1 MPQSLLPWVRQVVVG
16 STNPVKLAAVR
27 AVMARVAPNATVYG
41 VGVASGVPDQPWGDD
56 ETRRGAAE
64 RARQALE
71 QDTHADADLGVGL
84 EGGVVQEPDGGLRT
98 CAWAVVRA
106 RDGRQ
111 GVGGSMAI
119 PLPPEVSALVKAG
132 SELGHAMDVVAKLVD
147 TKRRS
152 GAVGI
157 LTAGL
162 IDRQRAYE
170 PLLTYALAPFLA
182 VDYYERVVGAPQ
194 DVAAVVT
201 PLPLPRSRKSG
212 SQEGR

>member
-27 AVMARVAPNATVYG
+27 AVIARVAPNATVHS
-41 VGVASGVPDQPWGDD
+41 VPVASGVPDQPWGDD

-64 RARQALE
+64 RARQALIH
-71 QDTHADADLGVGL
+71 DTYPDADLGIGL

-98 CAWAVVRA
+98 CAWAVVCT

-119 PLPPEVSALVKAG
+119 PLPPEVAAMVKAG
-132 SELGHAMDVVAKLVD
+132 TELGHAMDIVAKLVD

-182 VDYYERVVGAPQ
+182 ADYYERVVATPQ
-194 DVAAVVT
+194 DVTAVASEAAI
-201 PLPLPRSRKSG
+201 PRSRRNA